1 MNKQNPMDILPIIWP
16 QKISARQQEIQR
28 VIQELMQLKEDQ
40 SNLAESIN
48 FTIKYLAQ
56 HAPYIDVVVSFQN
69 LIDVKH
75 PIQDL
80 LNYLSTFSENALTQ
94 VVRKVNLNDLNSDS
108 DETDF
113 TYSDPYEEMKKQFN
127 LKMMKRV
134 SFPKLQKLISDIYR
148 LEMLTKV
155 YSWLNQ
161 ITYVDYVKVSV
172 STIKKALQTEQLD
185 ELTINTVIQCAK
197 GSCQCENQYLQ
208 DTPKFQK
215 LKKALHK
222 IAQFQDVDLQVL
234 LTLQQNDQK
243 PIKECVWTRQQVIQ
257 CILLFCL
264 VQCELLIHDF
274 KYQNLLFKPFCS
286 FEISWNESIFSQIR
300 DYFPKLAKKL
310 NKRYKILK
318 DIPFYDPKTNNQIFI
333 YAQSLVGY
341 YHHHI
346 NYDNFNLQDKL
357 KQTIK
362 EILENKNQEKNLPL
376 LIIVSNAIMFAQ
388 LLKALK

>member
-1 MNKQNPMDILPIIWP
+1 MNKQNLLDIIPIIWP
-16 QKISARQQEIQR
+16 QKISAREQEIQR
-28 VIQELMQLKEDQ
+28 VIQELMQLKENQPNQ
-40 SNLAESIN
+40 SESIN
-48 FTIKYLAQ
+48 FTIQYLAQ
-56 HAPYIDVVVSFQN
+56 HAPYIDVVVSFQS
-69 LIDVKH
+69 LINIKH

-80 LNYLSTFSENALTQ
+80 LKYLSTFSENTLTQ

-113 TYSDPYEEMKKQFN
+113 TYSDPYEEKKKQFN

-155 YSWLNQ
+155 YSWMNQ
-161 ITYVDYVKVSV
+161 LTYVDYIKVSV
-172 STIKKALQTEQLD
+172 STIKKALQTEYLD

-197 GSCQCENQYLQ
+197 CSCQCANQYLQ

-215 LKKALHK
+215 LKIALHK
-222 IAQFQDVDLQVL
+222 IALFQDVDLQVL
-234 LTLQQNDQK
+234 LNLQKNDLK
-243 PIKECVWTRQQVIQ
+243 PINECVWTRQQVIQ

-274 KYQNLLFKPFCS
+274 KFLTLQSKPFCS
-286 FEISWNESIFSQIR
+286 FEISWNESGLSQIR

-318 DIPFYDPKTNNQIFI
+318 DIPYIDAKTNNLIFI
-333 YAQSLVGY
+333 YAQSLFGY

-346 NYDNFNLQDKL
+346 NYDNFQLQDNL

-362 EILENKNQEKNLPL
+362 QYLENKNQEKNLAL
-376 LIIVSNAIMFAQ
+376 QIIISNAFMFAQ